1 MPVPPDPAAL
11 PAIGLLIVAGLL
23 AGVLVNVLADDLPH
37 YRRPRAP
44 RYPDGAPRPPVA
56 WSGLLAFLT
65 GKRASPGGARLSW
78 RWPLAELAT
87 AALLVIVYL
96 VTASDP
102 DVPGVQRL
110 FYFVYMALF
119 VLITVIDLEH
129 RLILF
134 SVIIPSCALALLAAI
149 VTPAARPTPGA
160 ALGGAALGF
169 GVFFLLYLGGI
180 LFSHVVAKARGEEL
194 PEVAFG
200 YGDVLLATLCGLI
213 LGWQALIFAMFITV
227 FLGALG
233 ALVYLVVRSLSGRY
247 AMFTP
252 LPYGPYII
260 VGTWIMLLFS
270 DQVRAALWRL

>member
-1 MPVPPDPAAL
+1 MPLEPAAA
-11 PAIGLLIVAGLL
+11 PAIGLLFIAGLL
-23 AGVLVNVLADDLPH
+23 AGVLVNILADDLPH
-37 YRRPRAP
+37 YRRPRLP
-44 RYPDGAPRPPVA
+44 RYPDGAPRPFIA
-56 WSGLLAFLT
+56 WSGLSAFLT
-65 GKRASPGGARLSW
+65 GRRASPGGARLSW

-87 AALLVIVYL
+87 AALLIIAYL
-96 VTASDP
+96 ATANDPAVT
-102 DVPGVQRL
+102 GVQRL

-134 SVIIPSCALALLAAI
+134 AVIIPSCALALLAAI
-149 VTPAARPTPGA
+149 LTPASRPTLGE

-180 LFSHVVAKARGEEL
+180 LFSHVVAKARGQAL

-233 ALVYLVVRSLSGRY
+233 ALVYLIVRSLSGRY
-247 AMFTP
+247 DMFTP

-260 VGTWIMLLFS
+260 IGTWIMLLFS
-270 DQVRAALWRL
+270 DQVRALLWRL